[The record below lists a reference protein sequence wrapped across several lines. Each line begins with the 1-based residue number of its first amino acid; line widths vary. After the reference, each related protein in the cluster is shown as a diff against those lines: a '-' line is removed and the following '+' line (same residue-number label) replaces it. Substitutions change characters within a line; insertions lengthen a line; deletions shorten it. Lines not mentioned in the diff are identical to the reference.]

1 MVDVYH
7 MQGCVSIDCRM
18 IDRSYYLAVAQFH
31 ELHMADRLPS
41 AVYYMP
47 SHCYVC
53 LMLILIYFLSTI
65 CRLSSVTLPNGCPLI
80 SMTNYGML
88 YLHEKKNF
96 HGYIKL
102 LKSEINM
109 YA

>member
-1 MVDVYH
+1 
-7 MQGCVSIDCRM
+7 
-18 IDRSYYLAVAQFH
+18 
-31 ELHMADRLPS
+31 MADRLPS

-47 SHCYVC
+47 SPCYVC

-88 YLHEKKNF
+88 YMKKKLF

-102 LKSEINM
+102 LKSEIDM